1 MSNLIIIGDAII
13 KDSPEVIADL
23 IKRLTPEQVV
33 HVTQEPTTE
42 QVPSILRD
50 TNNDLIEANA
60 VLTRANNSL
69 ITETQRMREKIV
81 RLGDVI
87 DAKDEE
93 LMDRSDLPARIEEL
107 EKELEEAKA
116 KCESEV
122 QARVEHVSGYDKLLI
137 EKEEMI
143 GELKES
149 LTRLERELREA
160 ELVRQTMA
168 NMPVEHFRLT
178 QMFRELTI
186 VGSSG
191 QGYAS
196 QVQDVGGEFRSGEY
210 HFSDSVL
217 STMFEDAE
225 TTYVV
230 LKDGENVLIFIRVF
244 GNTDPSTKD
253 CYDVL
258 ITTPRATK
266 KVFIDTKHDEETES
280 HLRSVVYPGDMINVD
295 GLSIEAFLAEKHQ
308 LIMPK

>member
-13 KDSPEVIADL
+13 KDAPETIADL
-23 IKRLTPEQVV
+23 IKRLTPEQVIQPATV
-33 HVTQEPTTE
+33 E

-50 TNNDLIEANA
+50 TNDDLAEANA
-60 VLTRANNSL
+60 ALTQANNTL
-69 ITETQRMREKIV
+69 VLEIQRMREKIS
-81 RLGDVI
+81 RLGEVI

-93 LMDRSDLPARIEEL
+93 LLDRSDYPQRIEEL

-116 KCESEV
+116 KSEAET
-122 QARVEHVSGYDKLLI
+122 QARIETVSGFDKLLI
-137 EKEEMI
+137 EKEEQI
-143 GELKES
+143 GELKED

-168 NMPVEHFRLT
+168 NMPVEHFLLT

-186 VGSSG
+186 TGDKEDGFASG
-191 QGYAS
+191 LQN
-196 QVQDVGGEFRSGEY
+196 VGGEFRSGQY

-217 STMFEDAE
+217 NTMFEDAK
-225 TTYVV
+225 TAYVV
-230 LKDGENVLIFIRVF
+230 LKDKENVLIFIRAF
-244 GNTDPSTKD
+244 GNADPSTKD
-253 CYDVL
+253 CYDIL

-266 KVFIDTKHDEETES
+266 KVFIDTKHDEETEA

-295 GLSIEAFLAEKHQ
+295 GLAIEAFLEQTHQ